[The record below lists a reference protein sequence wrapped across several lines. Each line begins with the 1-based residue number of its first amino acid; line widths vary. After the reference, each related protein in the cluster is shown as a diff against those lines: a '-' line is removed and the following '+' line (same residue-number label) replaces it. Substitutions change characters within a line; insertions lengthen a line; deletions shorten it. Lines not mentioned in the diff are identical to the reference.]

1 MSSSLI
7 PFFSPR
13 GVVVIGASTSPEKLG
28 YGVARNLIASKYQG
42 AIHFVSQK
50 SGELFQRPLYTDLA
64 KVPDPVDLAV
74 LVVPS
79 TAMPDAIESCAKRGI
94 HAAIMVS
101 AGFREAGPEGA
112 ALEKKCLEV
121 AQANQVRLL
130 GPNCI
135 GAIDTHL
142 PLDTT
147 FLQPPMPKP
156 GGIAFASHSGA
167 FAAAIIDWSRRQGFG
182 FSQLVSLGNQAD
194 VNETDMLPL
203 LADDEHTRVIVLYM
217 EGVADGSRFVDV
229 AREVTL
235 RKPVIALKV
244 GRFESGQKAAASHTG
259 ALAASD
265 TAFDAAFVKA
275 GIFRADSAEQMFDW
289 ARALEHCPLPRS
301 RYRMVRVNLKA
312 HIEIR
317 QLPDP
322 RVAILT
328 NAGGPGVI
336 AADALEVNGLHLA
349 QLRNSTIKALASML
363 PSAAGIH
370 NPVDMLASASPKNY
384 ADCLKLL
391 LDDANVDSVMVIL
404 PPPPM
409 FTTEAVTDAIIPII
423 QSSAKPVVVAL
434 LGSELTATAF
444 ERFNQANVVTY
455 PFPER
460 AASALGILAKRA
472 EYLTVKTQREEVK
485 TSYSHDLVANSTAD
499 EIVAAYG
506 IPTAPIKLAH
516 NANEAATIAGE
527 LGFPVVMKIAS
538 PDILHKSDIGG
549 VLLNVRS
556 ETNVISGYA
565 LLLKRAKKAKPN
577 AKIEGVHIQRQIDNG
592 QEVIVGVVRDPT
604 FGPLVMFGSGGVEAE
619 GLKDVAFALGPLS
632 PLEAQEMMRK
642 TWAGKKLE
650 GFRNIPA
657 ADKSAVQDILI
668 KLSWLAHEHPE
679 ISEIEINPVRAL
691 AKGAVAVDVRIKM
704 QA

>member
-1 MSSSLI
+1 MSFSLV

-50 SGELFQRPLYTDLA
+50 SGELFGRALYTDLA
-64 KVPDPVDLAV
+64 QVPDPVDLAV

-79 TAMPDAIESCAKRGI
+79 TAMADAIQSCAQRGI
-94 HAAIMVS
+94 HAAILVS
-101 AGFREAGPEGA
+101 SGFREVGPEGA

-121 AQANQVRLL
+121 AQTNQVRLL

-135 GAIDTHL
+135 GTIDTHL

-147 FLQPPMPKP
+147 FLQPPMPAA
-156 GGIAFASHSGA
+156 GGIAIASHSGA
-167 FAAAIIDWSRRQGFG
+167 FCAAIIDWSRHQGFG
-182 FSQLVSLGNQAD
+182 FSQLVSLGNQDD

-229 AREVTL
+229 AREVTR

-265 TAFDAAFVKA
+265 IAFDAAFAKA

-289 ARALEHCPLPRS
+289 ARALEVCPLPRG
-301 RYRMVRVNLKA
+301 RN
-312 HIEIR
+312 
-317 QLPDP
+317 
-322 RVAILT
+322 VAVLT

-336 AADALEVNGLHLA
+336 AADALEVNGLRLAKLSDATEKTLIA
-349 QLRNSTIKALASML
+349 QL
-363 PSAAGIH
+363 PPAAGIY
-370 NPVDMLASASPKNY
+370 NPVDMLASASPQNY

-409 FTTEAVTDAIIPII
+409 FTTESVADAIIPII
-423 QSSAKPVVVAL
+423 QSSEKPVVVAL
-434 LGSELTATAF
+434 LGSELTAIAF
-444 ERFNQANVVTY
+444 ERFNLARVATY
-455 PFPER
+455 TFPER
-460 AASALGILAKRA
+460 AASALGILFRRA
-472 EYLTVKTQREEVK
+472 ELLNHKGHEEKQREKPFTVNAVVNMTPDE
-485 TSYSHDLVANSTAD
+485 LVT
-499 EIVAAYG
+499 AYG
-506 IPTAPIKLAH
+506 IPTAPIKLAR
-516 NANEAATIAGE
+516 NENEAATIAKE

-549 VLLNVRS
+549 VLLNIKTEQEAR
-556 ETNVISGYA
+556 SGYT
-565 LLLKRAKKAKPN
+565 LLVERAKSAKPST
-577 AKIEGVHIQRQIDNG
+577 KIDSLHIQRQIESG
-592 QEVIVGVVRDPT
+592 QEVIVGVVRDAT

-642 TWAGKKLE
+642 TWAGKKLD

-668 KLSWLAHEHPE
+668 KLSWLAYEHPE
-679 ISEIEINPVRAL
+679 ISEIEINPLRAL
-691 AKGAVAVDVRIKM
+691 SKGALVVDVRVKLV
-704 QA
+704 Q